1 MIMEIDAPSVDEA
14 SALCDALFP
23 QMSNMLVAA
32 RAGDWPGVIQG
43 QTRYIEQMQSLR
55 MPDSGS
61 AEAREYLER
70 QLKGLTR
77 MEAELTT
84 LLNARKAQLQEVL
97 GDVGTRRKLARS
109 YGHRQHLS

>member
-14 SALCDALFP
+14 SALCDALFT

-70 QLKGLTR
+70 QLKGLTG